1 MMSVCLSELETFAAM
16 VGFHYASVSIEVGS
30 GRVTLQCEDRD
41 GQTLTADGADIDG
54 AMVAM
59 MAKLGALIE
68 GQGN

>member
-16 VGFHYASVSIEVGS
+16 VGFHYANVSIEVGT

-41 GQTLTADGADIDG
+41 GQTLTADGVDIEA

-59 MAKLGALIE
+59 MAKLGALVE
-68 GQGN
+68 GQPS